1 MVQQAQN
8 VVDHFEAVSL
18 RVAGLTARAVTA
30 QIHRDNVIRSAELVE
45 EPAVDPSRTDAEDE
59 AVQQDHGLAFARNDV
74 ANVDAVGVEIAR
86 LGTHGFHPPQLV
98 TQRDVFDHAHVAAKT
113 GLFRR
118 VRSAWKKS
126 HSNFSADELKDR
138 DMT

>member
-30 QIHRDNVIRSAELVE
+30 QIHRDDVIRSAELVE

-59 AVQQDHGLAFARNDV
+59 AVQQDHGLAFARNYV
-74 ANVDAVGVEIAR
+74 ANVDAVGGESAR
-86 LGTHGFHPPQLV
+86 FGTHGFDRAAATRNAAPRADRHGS
-98 TQRDVFDHAHVAAKT
+98 RDRP
-113 GLFRR
+113 G
-118 VRSAWKKS
+118 S
-126 HSNFSADELKDR
+126 
-138 DMT
+138 